1 MAKKG
6 ATRSGKGVVRKK
18 GKKKKFAGR
27 NNGPARGR
35 YWSERR
41 LMEHKIANLMRCCGM
56 TRAEAVVA
64 WTRTARMK

>member
-41 LMEHKIANLMRCCGM
+41 LKDRKIANLMRCCGL
-56 TRAEAVVA
+56 TRFEAEVA
-64 WTRTARMK
+64 WVRTGRMK